1 MSNITFQFKQFTIQ
15 QDRCAMKVTTD
26 GCLFGAWVADYL
38 RVHPVE
44 GNALDIGAGTGLLS
58 LMIAQKTTLKM
69 DAVEIDPL
77 AAGQAFQNILGSP
90 FSDRIKVVQADISEA
105 GEHLNNQYNFIV
117 SNPPFYENSLV
128 SPNNRK
134 NSAHHHHSLKLDT
147 LLSVIQQRLAP
158 DGDFFLMLP
167 AARWEE
173 LKSRVA
179 EYGLAISTVMF
190 VNQTPKHSFFRVLVR
205 GRHRST
211 IIEEHH
217 QEEMTIKGED
227 GNYTEQFVFLLKEYY
242 LYL

>member
-1 MSNITFQFKQFTIQ
+1 
-15 QDRCAMKVTTD
+15 MKVTTD
-26 GCLFGAWVADYL
+26 GCLFGAWIADYL

-44 GNALDIGAGTGLLS
+44 GNALDIGTGTGLLS
-58 LMIAQKTTLKM
+58 LMVSQKTGLLI

-90 FSDRIKVVQADISEA
+90 FSDRIKVIQADISEA
-105 GEHLNNQYNFIV
+105 GEHLRDQYPVIF

-128 SPNNRK
+128 SPDNRK
-134 NSAHHHHSLKLDT
+134 NSAHHHHSLKLET

-158 DGDFFLMLP
+158 VGDFFLLLP

-179 EYGLAISTVMF
+179 EYGLTIATVMF
-190 VNQTPKHSFFRVLVR
+190 VKQTPKHSFFRILVR
-205 GRHRST
+205 GRHQSSM
-211 IIEEHH
+211 IEEIH
-217 QEEMTIKGED
+217 QEEMIIKAND
-227 GNYTEQFVFLLKEYY
+227 GNYTDPFVFLLQDYY